1 MYSYF
6 CYDEIPESLQPSCL
20 VWAFV
25 NSLSTLSSNPTP
37 SLFSR
42 ALGETLISD
51 KKSEAGGGGGDGG
64 RKTLSPFSSFSP
76 FPFHHFLL
84 ELNKWVEG
92 MTVGGGLSPSSGLIY
107 C

>member
-20 VWAFV
+20 LWAFV

-51 KKSEAGGGGGDGG
+51 KKSEAGTGGQ
-64 RKTLSPFSSFSP
+64 KLFLP
-76 FPFHHFLL
+76 FPLSLLFLSI
-84 ELNKWVEG
+84 
-92 MTVGGGLSPSSGLIY
+92 TSCSS
-107 C
+107 

>member
-25 NSLSTLSSNPTP
+25 NPLSTLSSNPTP
-37 SLFSR
+37 SLSSR

-51 KKSEAGGGGGDGG
+51 KKSEAGGRGRGG
-64 RKTLSPFSSFSP
+64 RKTLSPFSSFSS
-76 FPFHHFLL
+76 FPSHHFLL

>member
-37 SLFSR
+37 SPFLSSR

-51 KKSEAGGGGGDGG
+51 KKSEAGGRG
-64 RKTLSPFSSFSP
+64 RGEKNSFSFFLFLSFS
-76 FPFHHFLL
+76 FPSLPARA
-84 ELNKWVEG
+84 K
-92 MTVGGGLSPSSGLIY
+92 
-107 C
+107 